1 VPGEVAAVTARPALP
16 RLDGKAG
23 IVTGSA
29 SGLGREV
36 LLTLTACGAQVVGI
50 DVDAEG
56 GKRTADDAVAAGGTA
71 VFEPGDIRSEADL
84 IRAIERCRVEFG
96 RFNIINNN
104 AAVAIEKHLHE
115 TTEDDFDAVVSVN
128 LKGTFLAC
136 KQAVIAMRATGGGS
150 IVNTGSIVSV
160 TGDPILPVYAAT
172 KHAILGL
179 TRVIA
184 VDYATDDI
192 RCNCVCP
199 GDILTPMLQRTF
211 DRNPQARPMMEAAY
225 PMRRIGQPAEA
236 AAVVAFL
243 LSDAASFVTG
253 AAYMVD
259 GGLTASCY

>member
-1 VPGEVAAVTARPALP
+1 MDGKQLP
-16 RLDGKAG
+16 SLAGKAG

-29 SGLGREV
+29 AGLGREV
-36 LLTLTACGAQVVGI
+36 MLTLAAAGAQVVGI
-50 DVDAEG
+50 DIDTERGRLTAEE
-56 GKRTADDAVAAGGTA
+56 AVQAGGAA
-71 VFEPGDIRSEADL
+71 VFHPGDIRKEAD
-84 IRAIERCRVEFG
+84 IVRAIEFCRREFG
-96 RFNIINNN
+96 CFNIINNN

-115 TTEDDFDAVVSVN
+115 TTDEDFEAVVSVN
-128 LKGTFLAC
+128 LKGTFFAC
-136 KQAVIAMRATGGGS
+136 KQAVIAMRQSGGS

-160 TGDPILPVYAAT
+160 CGDPILPAYAAT

-184 VDYATDDI
+184 VDYAADNI

-199 GDILTPMLQRTF
+199 GDILTPMLQRSF
-211 DRNPQARPMMEAAY
+211 DRSPEVRAMMEAAY
-225 PMRRIGQPAEA
+225 PMKRIGQPAEA

>member
-1 VPGEVAAVTARPALP
+1 MPGEIAPVTGPSALP
-16 RLDGKAG
+16 RLEGKAG
-23 IVTGSA
+23 VVTGSA
-29 SGLGREV
+29 TGLGREV
-36 LLTLTACGAQVVGI
+36 LLTLTAAGAQVVGI
-50 DVDAEG
+50 DIEAEG
-56 GKRTADDAVAAGGTA
+56 GQQTTEEAVAAGGSA
-71 VFEPGDIRSEADL
+71 VFQPGDIRDVADVA
-84 IRAIERCRVEFG
+84 RAIARCRDEFG

-128 LKGTFLAC
+128 FKGTFFAC
-136 KQAVIAMRATGGGS
+136 KQAVIAMRAEGGGS

-160 TGDPILPVYAAT
+160 TGDPILPVYTAT

-184 VDYATDDI
+184 VDYAADNI

-211 DRNPQARPMMEAAY
+211 DRDRQARQAMEAAY
-225 PMRRIGQPAEA
+225 PMRRIGRPAEA

>member
-1 VPGEVAAVTARPALP
+1 MDAASLP
-16 RLDGKAG
+16 SLAGKAG

-29 SGLGREV
+29 AGLGRDV
-36 LLTLTACGAQVVGI
+36 LLTLAAAGAQVVGI
-50 DVDAEG
+50 DTSEEAGRETAEE
-56 GKRTADDAVAAGGTA
+56 AVRAGGAA
-71 VFEPGDIRSEADL
+71 VFQRGDIRSEDDIVA
-84 IRAIERCRVEFG
+84 AIERCRREFG
-96 RFNIINNN
+96 RFDIINNN

-115 TTEDDFDAVVSVN
+115 TTAEDFDAVVSVN
-128 LKGTFLAC
+128 LKGTFFAC
-136 KQAVIAMRATGGGS
+136 KHAVIAMREGGGGS

-160 TGDPILPVYAAT
+160 TGDPILPVYAST

-184 VDYATDDI
+184 VDYATDNI

-211 DRNPQARPMMEAAY
+211 DRNPEARPMMESAY
-225 PMRRIGQPAEA
+225 PMKRIGQPAEA
-236 AAVVAFL
+236 AAAVAFL

-253 AAYMVD
+253 VAFMVD

>member
-1 VPGEVAAVTARPALP
+1 MPGEVAASAGLPVLP

-29 SGLGREV
+29 AGLGREV

-50 DVDAEG
+50 DIDAEG
-56 GKRTADDAVAAGGTA
+56 GRRSADEAVAAGGAA
-71 VFEPGDIRSEADL
+71 VFEPGDIRGEADVA
-84 IRAIERCRVEFG
+84 RAIRRCQDEFG

-104 AAVAIEKHLHE
+104 AAIAVEKHLHE
-115 TTEDDFDAVVSVN
+115 TTEDEFDSIVSVN
-128 LKGTFLAC
+128 LKGTFFAC
-136 KQAVIAMRATGGGS
+136 KQAVIAMRAGGGGS

-160 TGDPILPVYAAT
+160 TGDPILPAYAAT

-184 VDYATDDI
+184 VDYATDNI

-211 DRNPQARPMMEAAY
+211 DRNPEARPMMEAAY
-225 PMRRIGQPAEA
+225 PMRRVGDPAEA

>member
-1 VPGEVAAVTARPALP
+1 MIDANNLP
-16 RLDGKAG
+16 SLAGKAG

-29 SGLGREV
+29 AGLGRAV
-36 LLTLTACGAQVVGI
+36 LLTLAAAGAQVVGI
-50 DVDAEG
+50 DVDEEG
-56 GKRTADDAVAAGGTA
+56 GRLTAEEAVKAGGA
-71 VFEPGDIRSEADL
+71 VVFEPGDIRREAD
-84 IRAIERCRVEFG
+84 IARAIERCRRDFG

-115 TTEDDFDAVVSVN
+115 TTEEDFDAVVSVN
-128 LKGTFLAC
+128 LKGTFFAC
-136 KQAVIAMRATGGGS
+136 KQAVIAMRQGGGS

-160 TGDPILPVYAAT
+160 CGDPILPAYAAT

-184 VDYATDDI
+184 VDYAADNI

-199 GDILTPMLQRTF
+199 GDILTPMLQRSF
-211 DRNPQARPMMEAAY
+211 DRNPDARAMMEAAY
-225 PMRRIGQPAEA
+225 PMKRIGQPDEA

>member
-1 VPGEVAAVTARPALP
+1 MDAAGLP
-16 RLDGKAG
+16 SLAGKAG

-29 SGLGREV
+29 AGLGRDV
-36 LLTLTACGAQVVGI
+36 LLTLTAAGAQVVGI
-50 DVDAEG
+50 DIDEEG
-56 GKRTADDAVAAGGTA
+56 GRQTVEEAVQAGGAA
-71 VFEPGDIRSEADL
+71 VFQRGDIRDQAY
-84 IRAIERCRVEFG
+84 IVAAIDRCRSEFG

-115 TTEDDFDAVVSVN
+115 TSVEDFDTVVSVN
-128 LKGTFLAC
+128 LKGTFFAC
-136 KQAVIAMRATGGGS
+136 KQAVIAMRESGGGS

-160 TGDPILPVYAAT
+160 TGDPVLPVYAST

-184 VDYATDDI
+184 VDYAADNI

-211 DRNPQARPMMEAAY
+211 DRNPEARAMMEASY
-225 PMRRIGQPAEA
+225 PMKRIGQPREA
-236 AAVVAFL
+236 AAAVAFL
-243 LSDAASFVTG
+243 LSDAASFITG
-253 AAYMVD
+253 IAFMVD

>member
-1 VPGEVAAVTARPALP
+1 MELASLP
-16 RLDGKAG
+16 SLEGKAG

-29 SGLGREV
+29 AGLGRDV
-36 LLTLTACGAQVVGI
+36 LFALAAAGAQVVGL
-50 DVDAEG
+50 DVDEEG
-56 GKRTADDAVAAGGTA
+56 GRQTVDEAVRAGGAA
-71 VFEPGDIRSEADL
+71 VFQRGDIRDEKDIIA
-84 IRAIERCRVEFG
+84 AIERCKAEFG
-96 RFNIINNN
+96 SFSIINNN

-115 TTEDDFDAVVSVN
+115 TTVEDFDKVVSVN
-128 LKGTFLAC
+128 LKGTFFAC
-136 KQAVIAMRATGGGS
+136 KHAVIAMRESGGGA

-160 TGDPILPVYAAT
+160 TGDPILPVYAST

-184 VDYATDDI
+184 TDYATDNI

-211 DRNPQARPMMEAAY
+211 DRNPEARAMMEASY
-225 PMRRIGQPAEA
+225 PMKRIGDPMEA
-236 AAVVAFL
+236 AAAVAFL

-253 AAYMVD
+253 IAFMVD

>member
-1 VPGEVAAVTARPALP
+1 MTSS
-16 RLDGKAG
+16 
-23 IVTGSA
+23 T
-29 SGLGREV
+29 
-36 LLTLTACGAQVVGI
+36 
-50 DVDAEG
+50 
-56 GKRTADDAVAAGGTA
+56 
-71 VFEPGDIRSEADL
+71 
-84 IRAIERCRVEFG
+84 
-96 RFNIINNN
+96 
-104 AAVAIEKHLHE
+104 
-115 TTEDDFDAVVSVN
+115 VVSVN
-128 LKGTFLAC
+128 LKGTFFAC
-136 KQAVIAMRATGGGS
+136 KQAVIAMRLGGGGGS
-150 IVNTGSIVSV
+150 IVNTGLVVSV

-184 VDYATDDI
+184 VDYATDGI

-211 DRNPQARPMMEAAY
+211 ERNSAARATMEAVY
-225 PMRRIGQPAEA
+225 PMKRIGQPSEA

>member
-1 VPGEVAAVTARPALP
+1 VPGEVAAVTSQSALP
-16 RLDGKAG
+16 RLDGKSG

-29 SGLGREV
+29 TGLGREV

-50 DVDAEG
+50 DIDPES
-56 GKRTADDAVAAGGTA
+56 GKRTVDEAAAAGGAA
-71 VFEPGDIRSEADL
+71 VFEPGDIRSEAD
-84 IRAIERCRVEFG
+84 IARAIARCQSEFG
-96 RFNIINNN
+96 CFNIMNNN

-115 TTEDDFDAVVSVN
+115 TTEDDFESVVSVN
-128 LKGTFLAC
+128 LKGTFFAC
-136 KQAVIAMRATGGGS
+136 KQAVIAMRAAGGGS

-179 TRVIA
+179 TRAIA
-184 VDYATDDI
+184 VDYAADNI

-211 DRNPQARPMMEAAY
+211 DRNPHARPMMEAAY
-225 PMRRIGQPAEA
+225 PMHRIGHPAEA
-236 AAVVAFL
+236 AAVIAFL

-253 AAYMVD
+253 AAYLVD

>member
-1 VPGEVAAVTARPALP
+1 MATALP
-16 RLDGKAG
+16 SLEGKAG

-29 SGLGREV
+29 AGLGRDV
-36 LLTLTACGAQVVGI
+36 LLTLTAAGAQVVGI
-50 DVDAEG
+50 DIDEEAG
-56 GKRTADDAVAAGGTA
+56 RRTADEAAAAGGAA
-71 VFEPGDIRSEADL
+71 VFQRGDIRSEPDIIA
-84 IRAIERCRVEFG
+84 AIERCRKEFG
-96 RFNIINNN
+96 RFNIIDNN

-115 TTEDDFDAVVSVN
+115 TTVEDFDAVVSVN
-128 LKGTFLAC
+128 LRGTFFAC
-136 KQAVIAMRATGGGS
+136 KHAVIAMREGGGGS

-160 TGDPILPVYAAT
+160 TGDPILPVYTST

-184 VDYATDDI
+184 VDYAADGI

-211 DRNPQARPMMEAAY
+211 ERNPEARGTMEAAY
-225 PMRRIGQPAEA
+225 PMHRVGDPREA

-259 GGLTASCY
+259 GGLTANCY

>member
-1 VPGEVAAVTARPALP
+1 MTGPAALT

-29 SGLGREV
+29 SGLGRDV
-36 LLTLTACGAQVVGI
+36 LLTLAAAGAQVVGI
-50 DVDAEG
+50 DIDERRGQQTAAEARAVG
-56 GKRTADDAVAAGGTA
+56 GSV
-71 VFEPGDIRSEADL
+71 VFQRGDIRSEAD
-84 IRAIERCRVEFG
+84 IRRAIERCRTEFG
-96 RFNIINNN
+96 HFDLINNN
-104 AAVAIEKHLHE
+104 AAIAIEKHLHE
-115 TTEDDFDAVVSVN
+115 ITEEDFDAIVSVN
-128 LKGTFLAC
+128 LKGTFFAC
-136 KQAVIAMRATGGGS
+136 KQAVIAMREGGGGS

-184 VDYATDDI
+184 VDYATDNI

-211 DRNPQARPMMEAAY
+211 DHNPAARAAMESAY
-225 PMRRIGQPAEA
+225 PMKRIGQPAEA

>member
-1 VPGEVAAVTARPALP
+1 MDASQLRGLA
-16 RLDGKAG
+16 GKAG

-29 SGLGREV
+29 VGLGREV
-36 LLTLTACGAQVVGI
+36 LLTLAAAGAQVVGI
-50 DVDAEG
+50 DVDEKGGRLTAE
-56 GKRTADDAVAAGGTA
+56 DAVRAGGAA
-71 VFEPGDIRSEADL
+71 VFHPGDIRNEAD
-84 IRAIERCRVEFG
+84 IAQAIERCYREFG
-96 RFNIINNN
+96 HFNIINNN

-115 TTEDDFDAVVSVN
+115 TTEQDFDRIVSVN
-128 LKGTFLAC
+128 LKGTFFAC
-136 KQAVIAMRATGGGS
+136 KQAVIAMRENGGS

-160 TGDPILPVYAAT
+160 SGDPILPIYAAT

-184 VDYATDDI
+184 VDYAADNI

-199 GDILTPMLQRTF
+199 GDILTPMLQRSF
-211 DRNPQARPMMEAAY
+211 DRSPGVRSMMEAAY
-225 PMRRIGQPAEA
+225 PMKRIGQPAEA

-259 GGLTASCY
+259 GGLTANCY

>member
-1 VPGEVAAVTARPALP
+1 MQAAKLP
-16 RLDGKAG
+16 SLEGKAG

-29 SGLGREV
+29 AGLGRDV
-36 LLTLTACGAQVVGI
+36 LLTLTAAGAQVVGI
-50 DVDAEG
+50 DVDEERGQATVEEA
-56 GKRTADDAVAAGGTA
+56 RAAGGQA
-71 VFEPGDIRSEADL
+71 LFLRGDIRVEQD
-84 IRAIERCRVEFG
+84 IVRAIERCLTEFG
-96 RFNIINNN
+96 HFNIIDNN

-115 TTEDDFDAVVSVN
+115 TTAEDFDTVVGVN
-128 LKGTFLAC
+128 LRGTFFAC
-136 KQAVIAMRATGGGS
+136 KQAVIAMRRGGGGS

-160 TGDPILPVYAAT
+160 TGDPILPVYAST

-184 VDYATDDI
+184 VDYATDGI

-199 GDILTPMLQRTF
+199 GDILTPMLRRTF
-211 DRNPQARPMMEAAY
+211 ERNPEARPLMEASY
-225 PMRRIGQPAEA
+225 PMKRVGEPAEA